1 MTPKNPVFWTTSE
14 GVKMNVDDMDDNHVR
29 NAFKQL
35 VRRINLHNILTKRE
49 MNYIKLNGDMAIEF
63 NQSMDATEIDIY

>member
-1 MTPKNPVFWTTSE
+1 MAPMNPVFWTTSE